1 MAAKPVVEIR
11 NLSLKYPNGV
21 VALQDIDLDI
31 NPGDFIAL
39 IGPNGAGKST
49 LLKIILGLIK
59 PTGGIIKLSLID
71 KSTPNSLPK
80 RRLTKTFVSSE
91 FNRNLKYV
99 GYVPQSA
106 QARDPNLPFSVYETV
121 MLGRTPLKGLF
132 HRMGAK
138 DRQKVDETLKLF
150 GIFELKDRKIG
161 QLSGGQSQRVFLA
174 KAMVAEPKL
183 LLLDEPTS
191 GVDATSKKEF
201 YNILERLNKET
212 GITVIL
218 SSHDIGV
225 ITKIANRV
233 LCINKSQF
241 FCGENEDFSA
251 EHEIPKMYEHPVDI
265 VEHHHDNH
273 S

>member
-1 MAAKPVVEIR
+1 MQDVSV
-11 NLSLKYPNGV
+11 KYPDGV
-21 VALQDIDLDI
+21 TALDGINVDI
-31 NPGDFIAL
+31 NQKDLIAL

-59 PTGGIIKLSLID
+59 PTSGTVKLFGSSD
-71 KSTPNSLPK
+71 
-80 RRLTKTFVSSE
+80 LTK
-91 FNRNLKYV
+91 NLKYV

-121 MLGRTPLKGLF
+121 MLGRVPIAGLL
-132 HRMGAK
+132 HGLRER
-138 DRQKVDETLKLF
+138 DRQKVEETLKLF
-150 GIFELKDRKIG
+150 GIYELRDRKIG

-191 GVDATSKKEF
+191 GVDTTSKKEF
-201 YNILERLNKET
+201 YNILDRLNKER
-212 GITVIL
+212 GITVVL

-233 LCINKSQF
+233 LCINRAQF
-241 FCGENEDFSA
+241 FCGENEDFA
-251 EHEIPKMYEHPVDI
+251 ADIEIHKMYDHPVELM
-265 VEHHHDNH
+265 EHDDHP
-273 S
+273 

>member
-1 MAAKPVVEIR
+1 MEQAKPIVEMKDI
-11 NLSLKYPNGV
+11 SVKYSNGV
-21 VALQDIDLDI
+21 TALDGINLDI
-31 NPGDFIAL
+31 NPKDLIAL

-59 PTGGIIKLSLID
+59 PTSGTIKLFG
-71 KSTPNSLPK
+71 STN
-80 RRLTKTFVSSE
+80 LTK
-91 FNRNLKYV
+91 NLKSV

-121 MLGRTPLKGLF
+121 MLGRTPIVGLF
-132 HRMGAK
+132 HGTK
-138 DRQKVDETLKLF
+138 DQDNQKVEETLKTF
-150 GIFELKDRKIG
+150 GIYELKDRKIG

-191 GVDATSKKEF
+191 GVDTTSKKEF
-201 YNILERLNKET
+201 YSILNRLNKEK
-212 GITVIL
+212 GIAVIL

-233 LCINKSQF
+233 LCINRSQF
-241 FCGENEDFSA
+241 FCGENEDFA
-251 EHEIPKMYEHPVDI
+251 ADIEIHKMYDHPVELM
-265 VEHHHDNH
+265 EHDDHP
-273 S
+273 

>member
-1 MAAKPVVEIR
+1 MSEAKPIVEIR
-11 NLSLKYPNGV
+11 DVSVKYPNGV
-21 VALQDIDLDI
+21 MALEGINIDVNQKDL
-31 NPGDFIAL
+31 IAL

-49 LLKIILGLIK
+49 LLKVILGLTK
-59 PTGGIIKLSLID
+59 PTSGTIKLFGSPDLS
-71 KSTPNSLPK
+71 K
-80 RRLTKTFVSSE
+80 
-91 FNRNLKYV
+91 NLKYV

-121 MLGRTPLKGLF
+121 MLGRTPIAGLF
-132 HRMGAK
+132 HGMK
-138 DRQKVDETLKLF
+138 EEDRQKVEETLKLF
-150 GIFELKDRKIG
+150 GIYELKDRKIG

-191 GVDATSKKEF
+191 GVDTTSKKEF
-201 YNILERLNKET
+201 YNVLDRLNKER

-233 LCINKSQF
+233 LCVNRSQF
-241 FCGENEDFSA
+241 FCGENEDFA
-251 EHEIPKMYEHPVDI
+251 ADVEIHKMYDHPVEIMD
-265 VEHHHDNH
+265 HHDH
-273 S
+273 P

>member
-1 MAAKPVVEIR
+1 MLEQANPIVEIR
-11 NLSLKYPNGV
+11 DVSVKYPNGIM
-21 VALQDIDLDI
+21 ALEGINIDVNEKDL
-31 NPGDFIAL
+31 IAL

-49 LLKIILGLIK
+49 FLKVILGLIK
-59 PTGGIIKLSLID
+59 PTSGSVKLFGTQELS
-71 KSTPNSLPK
+71 K
-80 RRLTKTFVSSE
+80 
-91 FNRNLKYV
+91 NLKYV

-121 MLGRTPLKGLF
+121 MLGRTPHAGLF
-132 HRMGAK
+132 HGVGAQGK
-138 DRQKVDETLKLF
+138 QKVEETLKLF
-150 GIFELKDRKIG
+150 GIYELKDRKIG

-191 GVDATSKKEF
+191 GVDTSSKSEF
-201 YNILERLNKET
+201 YNILERLNRET

-233 LCINKSQF
+233 LCINRSQF
-241 FCGENEDFSA
+241 FCGENEDFA
-251 EHEIPKMYEHPVDI
+251 ADIEIHKVYDHPVELM
-265 VEHHHDNH
+265 EHDDHP
-273 S
+273 